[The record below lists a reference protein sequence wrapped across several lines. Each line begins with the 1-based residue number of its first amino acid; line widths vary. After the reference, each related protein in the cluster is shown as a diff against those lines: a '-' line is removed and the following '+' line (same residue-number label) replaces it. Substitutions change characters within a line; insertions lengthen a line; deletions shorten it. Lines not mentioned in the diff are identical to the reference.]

1 VYVGYDVESRNKYIK
16 NKHFGKGNSIL
27 VFDGTI
33 YYSISDDKIRT
44 FKKQHIKGDIV
55 GYISPIGPSDVPY
68 PMLFTKTH
76 LYSWCDNIDVFP
88 IPTTKKEKKIMKLL
102 CKARHPFDIPNKEE
116 GDVKDFSEKYMC
128 YAGDTTIKQKT
139 IYSSD

>member
-1 VYVGYDVESRNKYIK
+1 MYVGYDVESRIKYIK
-16 NKHFGKGNSIL
+16 NKNFGKGNSIL

-55 GYISPIGPSDVPY
+55 GYISPIGPNDVPY

-139 IYSSD
+139 IYYSD